1 MGGAFHTPPST
12 PRPSPVPR
20 RSPNTAWEQHVW
32 VAADAPHDV
41 WVLELLENADLPN
54 RRAWDALVLSLQS
67 NLLER
72 NELPRHAV
80 ARLVHHTIRALADLL
95 DLLVLLHCEGAPR
108 RPSRRRAEKRSLTG
122 ASTPREELLQGSL
135 AELRRPSR
143 GESERRNF
151 ARLDQSQVLT
161 RGSLRRLDLLVKRAR
176 NVARESLVDDSAEAN
191 D

>member
-108 RPSRRRAEKRSLTG
+108 RPSRRRAEKRSRTG
-122 ASTPREELLQGSL
+122 AGRRREKGSSKVL
-135 AELRRPSR
+135 SGESGPWAELGAKVSGRP
-143 GESERRNF
+143 
-151 ARLDQSQVLT
+151 AVAVLLLRLTS
-161 RGSLRRLDLLVKRAR
+161 KA
-176 NVARESLVDDSAEAN
+176 SA
-191 D
+191 